1 MDEVE
6 ATALGSAVGKQAG
19 LELAFIL
26 ITCFIDAYFRDSPK
40 SKLHIPS
47 TTTKSLFG
55 ETENTSINFSR
66 FIYHSLQRY
75 PNDILGVASLTEK
88 LLS

>member
-26 ITCFIDAYFRDSPK
+26 ITCFIGAYFRGSPK
-40 SKLHIPS
+40 SKPHIPS
-47 TTTKSLFG
+47 TSTKSLFG
-55 ETENTSINFSR
+55 EMENTSINFLR
-66 FIYHSLQRY
+66 FIYHSPQRY